1 MFSITTA
8 EDKINSIM
16 IKCLIGRVNC
26 NSGIYQFVCSG
37 PATPCS
43 EILVEIKVPTDTYP
57 AETTWSL
64 SNQCGIVRGM
74 SGGPFSSENKY
85 YFCNVPECLPASE
98 YKFTINGSAEDG
110 LCCKYGSGCLSMGS
124 AHILVESLGFL
135 KLKHL
140 ECEQAKAHQ

>member
-1 MFSITTA
+1 MYIKVKINFTLETKETGEAKLATSA

-85 YFCNVPECLPASE
+85 
-98 YKFTINGSAEDG
+98 
-110 LCCKYGSGCLSMGS
+110 
-124 AHILVESLGFL
+124 
-135 KLKHL
+135 
-140 ECEQAKAHQ
+140 